1 MSVFFRRTCGAA
13 FIYAIATQGAW
24 ADLTADQVWADWQ
37 SYMAGMG
44 YEVTGQQSKSG
55 DTTTISDIAM
65 AMDLPEEDGQFS
77 LTWPEMTLTENS
89 DGTVTLG
96 FPENFPMVI
105 AGEAEGETFRA
116 ELAYD
121 QQGLSMVVSGSPED
135 MTYEYSADTVGVRLV
150 SIEADGE
157 TLPAEAAEIGFNM
170 TGMEGVSRM
179 QVGEQ
184 RKVEQTF
191 AATQMAYVM
200 AINDPEGEGDV
211 DIRGTLDGMAFEGG
225 GIIPVGTTAGDYQS
239 MIEAGF
245 DFSGDFSF
253 AAGQTAMSGV
263 STEDGMESS
272 FALNSASQGG
282 AVSVAMNGE
291 QLAYDVSQNATQ
303 IAVQSS
309 DLPFPV
315 EMAMSEFGLALDIPV
330 QKAEEP
336 QPFAMSINLTDFTM
350 SDMIWQMFDPA
361 GQLPRDP
368 ATVLLD
374 LSGMATVLVNM
385 FDPAVA
391 ETLEAT
397 GAAPGQLD
405 SVTINELLVSLLGA
419 RLEGTGEFAFDNT
432 NTEEFGGMPAPSGQA
447 NLTLA
452 GANALLDKL
461 IGMGF
466 MSQEDAMGARMMMG
480 MLAVPGDAPDTLK
493 STIEITADG
502 QILANG
508 QRIK

>member
-24 ADLTADQVWADWQ
+24 ADLTAEQVWADWQ
-37 SYMAGMG
+37 AYMAGMG
-44 YEVTGQQSKSG
+44 YEVAGQQNRSG

-65 AMDLPEEDGQFS
+65 TMELPEDDGTVR
-77 LTWPEMTLTENS
+77 LTWPEMTLTENG

-96 FPENFPMVI
+96 FPQSFPMVVS
-105 AGEAEGETFRA
+105 GEADGETFRA
-116 ELAYD
+116 ELAYEH
-121 QQGLSMVVSGSPED
+121 QGLSMVVSGTPED
-135 MTYEYSADTVGVRLV
+135 MTYEYSADMLGVRLA
-150 SIEADGE
+150 SLEADGE
-157 TLPAEAAEIGFNM
+157 TLPADAAEVGFDL

-184 RKVEQTF
+184 RRVEQSF
-191 AATQMAYVM
+191 AAAQMAYVL
-200 AINDPEGEGDV
+200 AFDDPEGTDNA
-211 DIRGTLDGMAFEGG
+211 DIRGTLSDLAFEGG
-225 GIIPVGTTAGDYQS
+225 GVIPQGMTAGDYQS
-239 MIEAGF
+239 MVEAGF
-245 DFSGDFSF
+245 DFAGDFSF
-253 AAGQTAMSGV
+253 AAGQTAMAGT
-263 STEDGMESS
+263 STEDGQETS
-272 FALNSASQGG
+272 FALNSTSQGG
-282 AVSVAMNGE
+282 ALSVAMNGE
-291 QLAYDVSQNATQ
+291 HLAYDVSQNATQ

-315 EMAMSEFGLALDIPV
+315 ELAMAEFGLALDVPV
-330 QKAEEP
+330 QKAEEA
-336 QPFAMSINLTDFTM
+336 QPFSISMNLTDFTM

-368 ATVLLD
+368 ATVALD
-374 LSGMATVLVNM
+374 LTGMAKVLVDM
-385 FDPAVA
+385 FDPEVA

-397 GAAPGQLD
+397 GAAPGELE
-405 SVTINELLVSLLGA
+405 SLKINELLVSLLGA
-419 RLEGTGEFAFDNT
+419 RLTGTGDFEFDNA
-432 NTEEFGGMPAPSGQA
+432 NTQAFGGMPAPEGTA
-447 NLTLA
+447 NLTLS

-466 MSQEDAMGARMMMG
+466 MSEEDAMGARMMMG

-493 STIEITADG
+493 STIEITGDG